1 MIPTIDSANRMLL
14 GIIEMTGLSY
24 DESERYLSKHTVFIK
39 GGDELRNSAAL
50 QAALLTAIN
59 CAKRCFLGGIAVEIP
74 PRIDLRLPWPAKTLN
89 EAVAELLKDV
99 IQPEA
104 ITERIVVGCH
114 SDDAWN
120 VLATGWK
127 AVVGFGQQAALIPS
141 LAGNDFALGGV
152 FAGALGV
159 HHAFTRTTAI
169 ASTIDWEID
178 GLSLWTPTV
187 PWQAAGDGPSLNCL
201 PDKIW
206 LLGLGHLGQAFAWT
220 MGLLPYAS
228 PQNCLA
234 MLQDIDVVTR
244 ANYGTGLLTTLK
256 DVNSTK
262 TRMVEQWLRRRSF
275 ATRICDRRFDTRTFC
290 SLGEPTVAF
299 CGFHDAASR
308 RLIGDAGFDLVV
320 EAGLGAQISD
330 FDHALVHMFPNSHFD
345 PKEFWDDDTTVS
357 IRDGLFTKLGGNEIC
372 GALELAGK
380 AVSTSFVGAMAASLA
395 WSEILRQYQKGESFY
410 CQSMSMRN
418 LGDAKFMLERHVCP
432 APEIAKRG
440 YASTRRF

>member
-1 MIPTIDSANRMLL
+1 MAL
-14 GIIEMTGLSY
+14 GIIEKTGLPY
-24 DESERYLSKHTVFIK
+24 DEAEKYLSTRTVFIE
-39 GGDELRNSAAL
+39 GGDGLRDSAAL

-59 CAKRCFLGGIAVEIP
+59 CAKRCFLGGLAVEIP
-74 PRIDLRLPWPAKTLN
+74 PRINLLLPWPAKTLN
-89 EAVAELLKDV
+89 EAVAGLLKDV
-99 IQPEA
+99 MQPET

-120 VLATGWK
+120 ILATGWK
-127 AVVGFGQQAALIPS
+127 AVVGFGQQAALVPS
-141 LAGNDFALGGV
+141 LVGNDFALGGV
-152 FAGALGV
+152 LAGALGV
-159 HHAFTRTTAI
+159 HHAFTRTTTI

-187 PWQAAGDGPSLNCL
+187 PWKAAADGPALNYL

-256 DVNSTK
+256 NVNNPK
-262 TRMVEQWLRRRSF
+262 TRMVEQWLRMRSF
-275 ATRICDRRFDTRTFC
+275 ATRICDRRFDARTFC
-290 SLGEPTVAF
+290 SPGEPTVAF
-299 CGFHDAASR
+299 CGFHDGASR

-320 EAGLGAQISD
+320 EAGLGAQIAD
-330 FDHALVHMFPNSHFD
+330 FDQVLVHMFPNSHFA
-345 PKEFWDDDTTVS
+345 PKDFWSEDTIVP
-357 IRDGLFTKLGGNEIC
+357 IQDGLFKKLGGEAIC

-380 AVSTSFVGAMAASLA
+380 AVSTSFVGAMAGSLA
-395 WSEILRQYQKGESFY
+395 WAEILRQYQKGESLY
-410 CQSMSMRN
+410 SQSMSMRS

-440 YASTRRF
+440 YASTTRF